1 MKIKPLITK
10 KIELVRERV
19 SWDEAEEKEKEKE
32 EEEEE
37 EEKEETEIMTAE
49 RVRKIDEK
57 SVIVRT
63 ISVDL
68 SEWRQGGHA
77 RDTMT

>member
-19 SWDEAEEKEKEKE
+19 RWDEAEEKEK